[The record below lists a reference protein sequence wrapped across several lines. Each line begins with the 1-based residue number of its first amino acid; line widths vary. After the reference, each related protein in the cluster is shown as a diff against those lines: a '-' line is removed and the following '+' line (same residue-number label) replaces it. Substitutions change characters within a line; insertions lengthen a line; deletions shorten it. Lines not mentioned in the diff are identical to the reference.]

1 AEAAVLE
8 GMGKL
13 GQILQGTGH
22 AQALFGDSRR
32 VPQHALGVLGEARD
46 SEQSVDLRSV
56 RHDQP
61 MRFVSIE
68 LGPRERYAQQFFV
81 SALSF
86 ENIRHFMSSCHIAS
100 SSLSGAHPNME
111 IFGALTGCS
120 ARLRATNRCSSHFW
134 RDGARGSR

>member
-1 AEAAVLE
+1 PAEAAVLE

-13 GQILQGTGH
+13 GQILQGAGH
-22 AQALFGDSRR
+22 AQAFFGDSRS
-32 VPQHALGVLGEARD
+32 VPQHALGVLGEACD
-46 SEQSVDLRSV
+46 SEQSAHLRSV

-68 LGPRERYAQQFFV
+68 LSPRERYAQQLFV

-86 ENIRHFMSSCHIAS
+86 ENIRHFMSLCHSDS

-111 IFGALTGCS
+111 ILEALTGCS
-120 ARLRATNRCSSHFW
+120 ARLRAMGRRSSHFW
-134 RDGARGSR
+134 RDGAR